1 MKKPLLIPIFLMYL
15 SFFSVSCLTSPQFER
30 INPED
35 PSSDLFRPT
44 FFNFQNEIIANESVS
59 LLWIDQTDYETG
71 YILKKE
77 FDNSGF
83 IVVDTLPPSQVGRFT
98 DDSKEFDVPTRYL
111 LESYIIKGDT
121 VTIGMRD
128 TTSVFFGL
136 ILNTQSY
143 IQNDSVFVSWVNTI
157 KIPHKIVISVDE
169 TPVDTLDSNSTL
181 FGFKVPE
188 QSSNLTI
195 KLEANILNF
204 QNLLKPLQSVSVVQN
219 F

>member
-1 MKKPLLIPIFLMYL
+1 MKKPLLIPVFLMYL
-15 SFFSVSCLTSPQFER
+15 SFFSVSCLTSPEFER

-44 FFNFQNEIIANESVS
+44 FFNFQNEIIANENVS

-77 FDNSGF
+77 LGNSGF
-83 IVVDTLPPSQVGRFT
+83 TVVDSLPPSRVGRFT
-98 DDSKEFDVPTRYL
+98 DDSKKFDVPTKYL

-128 TTSVFFGL
+128 TTNVFFGL

-143 IQNDSVFVSWVNTI
+143 IQNDSVFVSWINTI
-157 KIPHKIVISVDE
+157 KIPHKIIVLVDE
-169 TPVDTLDSNSTL
+169 TPVDTLESNSTL
-181 FGFKVPE
+181 FGFRVPE
-188 QSSNLTI
+188 QSGNLTI

-204 QNLLKPLQSVSVVQN
+204 QSLLKPLQSVSVVQN